1 MFNPKFLSD
10 SSCTISGS
18 GVAACG
24 SSGVANCGSSDLD
37 KYKNFLK
44 TLYNL
49 ISFKLKLSTSS
60 VSRKQLIL
68 EISGKVKLS
77 CNLKRHLSPR
87 TVGTI
92 MRSLPL
98 EGNSHLLGR
107 SIVYFETNVDSG
119 IERARSEFKKG
130 DVAFLPSTGSFCFFV
145 GNVESAKTMTPIGTF
160 VDLTDELKNVKPG
173 DVLRLYEETT

>member
-1 MFNPKFLSD
+1 MFNPKLGSASVSNVSD
-10 SSCTISGS
+10 S
-18 GVAACG
+18 GVITFD
-24 SSGVANCGSSDLD
+24 SSALD
-37 KYKNFLK
+37 KYKNSLK

-49 ISFKLKLSTSS
+49 IIFKLKLSNAS

-68 EISGKVKLS
+68 EIDGKIKLT
-77 CNLKRHLSPR
+77 CDLKRHLSPR

-98 EGNSHLLGR
+98 EGNSHLMGK
-107 SIVYFETNVDSG
+107 SIVYFETSVDSG

-145 GNVESAKTMTPIGTF
+145 GNVESAKKMTPIGKF
-160 VDLTDELKNVKPG
+160 TDDENVLKSVKSG
-173 DVLRLYEETT
+173 DVIRLYEETT

>member
-1 MFNPKFLSD
+1 MFNPKFGSTSVSNVSD
-10 SSCTISGS
+10 S
-18 GVAACG
+18 GVTNFA
-24 SSGVANCGSSDLD
+24 SSDLD
-37 KYKNFLK
+37 KYKNSLK

-49 ISFKLKLSTSS
+49 IIFKLKLSNDS

-68 EISGKVKLS
+68 EINGKIKLT
-77 CNLKRHLSPR
+77 CDLKRHLSPR

-98 EGNSHLLGR
+98 EGNSHLLGK
-107 SIVYFETNVDSG
+107 SIVYFETSVDSG

-145 GNVESAKTMTPIGTF
+145 GNVESAKTMTPIGKF
-160 VDLTDELKNVKPG
+160 KDDDDELKNVKPG
-173 DVLRLYEETT
+173 DVLRLYEDTI